1 MSKTK
6 THILIITCI
15 IAEIIILIIDKYFFN
30 IFTGILVTVISLV
43 NLLALLFYRLIPEI
57 KGGKVLFIYLAN
69 LITFFYLGDAF
80 GVSYFNNAY
89 VIHYIAMGVAVGV
102 LCCIIEA
109 KILKHK
115 INLKNFIV
123 TIICSGLLLLAMLSF
138 VNVRLDFSDKNI
150 ITATVTDK
158 SASSNRS
165 LQYSLEITAQNDE
178 YKDLTF
184 GVDYKKSKGTN
195 IGDSID
201 ITCQKGLFGVEYYY
215 YDNTNNKDFYYD
227 FWSFLGIIVD
237 DDDEF
242 HSYVDSIE
250 KKDFD

>member
-6 THILIITCI
+6 TYILLITCI
-15 IAEIIILIIDKYFFN
+15 IAEIIILIIDKSFLN

-57 KGGKVLFIYLAN
+57 KGVKVLFIYLAN

-80 GVSYFNNAY
+80 GVSYFNNTY
-89 VIHYIAMGVAVGV
+89 VIHYIAMGVAVGA
-102 LCCIIEA
+102 LCCIIET
-109 KILKHK
+109 KVLKHK

-123 TIICSGLLLLAMLSF
+123 TIICSGLLLLSMLSF
-138 VNVRLDFSDKNI
+138 VNVRLDFSDKKI

-165 LQYSLEITAQNDE
+165 LKYSLEITAKNDE

-215 YDNTNNKDFYYD
+215 YDNIKDKDFYYD
-227 FWSFLGIIVD
+227 FWSFFGVIVD

-242 HSYVDSIE
+242 HSYVDS
-250 KKDFD
+250 